1 MKRTLETARL
11 GLVVLGLAA
20 GSLQAQSGGPSE
32 ARDTIRSVPDSPLGD
47 GEKKKKGG
55 GLFGKAKSFAGS
67 KGFQQAAKTMAC
79 TMVPGGQVVA
89 GAIDA
94 AASKNVGEAAAGAA
108 GAASGQTC
116 MPGGLG
122 ATPQPSSG
130 MAAAAGLSAAGGAV
144 GIAGL
149 AGMNGGPPGGEIDA
163 TSGAMGYGAMPGGL
177 GPDGMAACMG
187 LSTEEFHTL
196 TDPTGGEPRQLTKEE
211 LDRQAKLAA
220 KVDMAR
226 YQACMMG
233 QQVAATAEE
242 DAAPAGGNLTEAPGK
257 SIVLPADP
265 SADLE
270 KGRAVVRDI
279 DWLAGGGTV
288 SEAGS
293 KDFSMA
299 MATLATVLRQVGGTY
314 RADIYLDK
322 HYQDEAAAAIG
333 SARMKTVV
341 AAIQAA
347 GVAGVVLTPGKAKKD
362 KRPRLEIVRV
372 KS

>member
-1 MKRTLETARL
+1 
-11 GLVVLGLAA
+11 
-20 GSLQAQSGGPSE
+20 
-32 ARDTIRSVPDSPLGD
+32 
-47 GEKKKKGG
+47 
-55 GLFGKAKSFAGS
+55 
-67 KGFQQAAKTMAC
+67 
-79 TMVPGGQVVA
+79 
-89 GAIDA
+89 
-94 AASKNVGEAAAGAA
+94 
-108 GAASGQTC
+108 
-116 MPGGLG
+116 
-122 ATPQPSSG
+122 
-130 MAAAAGLSAAGGAV
+130 
-144 GIAGL
+144 
-149 AGMNGGPPGGEIDA
+149 
-163 TSGAMGYGAMPGGL
+163 
-177 GPDGMAACMG
+177 
-187 LSTEEFHTL
+187 
-196 TDPTGGEPRQLTKEE
+196 
-211 LDRQAKLAA
+211 
-220 KVDMAR
+220 MAR